1 MISDKVAMKDLI
13 KVSAYAGDRIDL
25 VQAGGGNTSI
35 KTPDKMMHIKASG
48 FKLRD
53 IAGGE
58 GIASVDCRPIM
69 QKGTDSDSRSFQYPT
84 SEQFKCWEQRSVN
97 SNKSMR
103 PSIEVSMHALLGNLV
118 LHTHPVIV
126 AAFLCIE
133 DSKLLIDSIFHGKIE
148 FLYVPYAKPGM
159 ELAILLMESLKMI
172 GKKFWA
178 RPSVI
183 FLENHGLVVHGNV
196 AEEVITIHENVLN
209 ILRNYNEDEFKIHD
223 FELFDP
229 ELKIAPD
236 ILNAIRAAIPELPY
250 LTCIHVINSTVNR
263 TRNIVGYSGNGLLF
277 PDAAVYCGAG
287 SIELS
292 IKGRDSITTVENE
305 VSQYREAWCQPPRIW
320 KAGDFFI
327 CAGKNRSDA
336 QSVAEV
342 WWAHETAAL
351 FASRIGSLRYLPL
364 WRVHEL
370 QNWEAE
376 IYRKKLS
383 AERAL

>member
-1 MISDKVAMKDLI
+1 MISDNDAMKDLKKI
-13 KVSAYAGDRIDL
+13 SAYAGDRVDL

-58 GIASVDCRPIM
+58 GVASVDCRPIM
-69 QKGTDSDSRSFQYPT
+69 KNDTDGDSLQFQYPT
-84 SEQFKCWEQRSVN
+84 PEQFMCWEQSSVN

-118 LHTHPVIV
+118 LHTHPVIA

-133 DSKLLIDSIFHGKIE
+133 DSRLLLDSIFHGKIE

-159 ELAILLMESLKMI
+159 ELAILLMESLKTI
-172 GKKFWA
+172 EKESLA
-178 RPSVI
+178 RPAVI
-183 FLENHGLVVHGNV
+183 FLENHGLVIHGNV

-209 ILRNYNEDEFKIHD
+209 ILRSYNEGELQVPD

-229 ELKIAPD
+229 EPKIAPN
-236 ILNAIRAAIPELPY
+236 ILNAIKAAIPELSY
-250 LTCIHVINSTVNR
+250 LTCIHAINSTENR
-263 TRNIVGYSGNGLLF
+263 TKSIVGYSGNGLLF

-292 IKGRDSITTVENE
+292 VENRDSIKTVEGE
-305 VSQYREAWCQPPRIW
+305 VSQYREAWCQPPRIL
-320 KAGDFFI
+320 KADDFFI

-336 QSVAEV
+336 QAVAEV
-342 WWAHETAAL
+342 WWAHEATAL
-351 FASRIGSLRYLPL
+351 FAGRIGSLRYLPL
-364 WRVHEL
+364 WRIHEL
-370 QNWEAE
+370 LNWEAE

>member
-1 MISDKVAMKDLI
+1 MVCDNDTMKDLI

-35 KTPDKMMHIKASG
+35 KTSDKMMHIKASG

-53 IAGGE
+53 LVGGE
-58 GIASVDCRPIM
+58 GIASVDCGPIM
-69 QKGTDSDSRSFQYPT
+69 QKGTGIDSRSFQYPT
-84 SEQFKCWEQRSVN
+84 SEQFKCWEQHSVN

-118 LHTHPVIV
+118 LHTHPVIA

-133 DSKLLIDSIFHGKIE
+133 DSKLLIDSLFHGRIE
-148 FLYVPYAKPGM
+148 FLYVPYAKPGI
-159 ELAILLMESLKMI
+159 ELAILLMEALKTIEKKSL
-172 GKKFWA
+172 A
-178 RPSVI
+178 RPAVI
-183 FLENHGLVVHGNV
+183 FLENHGMVVHGNV
-196 AEEVITIHENVLN
+196 AEEVIKTHEDVLN
-209 ILRNYNEDEFKIHD
+209 ILRSYNEEEFQFHD

-229 ELKIAPD
+229 ERNIDPD
-236 ILNAIRAAIPELPY
+236 ILNAIKVSIPELPY
-250 LTCIHVINSTVNR
+250 LICIHVINSTN
-263 TRNIVGYSGNGLLF
+263 NIVGHPESGLLF

-292 IKGRDSITTVENE
+292 IKARDIIATVENC
-305 VSQYREAWCQPPRIW
+305 VYKYRKEWGQPPRVW
-320 KAGDFFI
+320 KTGDFFI
-327 CAGKNRSDA
+327 CAGKNSSDA

-342 WWAHETAAL
+342 WWAHETTAL
-351 FASRIGSLRYLPL
+351 FASRIGSLRYLSL
-364 WRVHEL
+364 WRIHEL
-370 QNWEAE
+370 LNWEAE